1 MLLLDN
7 ICHMA
12 IFFCKDN
19 KKGDAMS
26 PFCTKAYCKL
36 LEKIILGA
44 VKKVPQQ
51 GSQCLKAL
59 ATKN

>member
-1 MLLLDN
+1 
-7 ICHMA
+7 MA

>member
-1 MLLLDN
+1 MLLELDN
-7 ICHMA
+7 NN
-12 IFFCKDN
+12 FFAEN
-19 KKGDAMS
+19 K
-26 PFCTKAYCKL
+26 
-36 LEKIILGA
+36 EKGA